1 MRLGELAH
9 LDVGSRPARKKFN
22 DDRGDHGGRDGGYE
36 AGDHEDVGPAGDFE
50 NHLCDLEVERSAVR
64 DCILIWI

>member
-9 LDVGSRPARKKFN
+9 LDIGSRPARKKFN
-22 DDRGDHGGRDGGYE
+22 DDRGGHGGRDGGSE
-36 AGDHEDVGPAGDFE
+36 AGDDEDVGPAGDFE
-50 NHLCDLEVERSAVR
+50 NHLRDLEVERSAVR

>member
-9 LDVGSRPARKKFN
+9 LDVGSRPVKQKFN

-36 AGDHEDVGPAGDFE
+36 DVGPAGDFE
-50 NHLCDLEVERSAVR
+50 NHLRDLEV
-64 DCILIWI
+64 

>member
-22 DDRGDHGGRDGGYE
+22 DDRDVGFE
-36 AGDHEDVGPAGDFE
+36 AGDDEDVGPAGDFE
-50 NHLCDLEVERSAVR
+50 NHLRDLEVERSAVR

>member
-9 LDVGSRPARKKFN
+9 LDVGSRPVRQKFN
-22 DDRGDHGGRDGGYE
+22 DDRCDRGGRGGGYE
-36 AGDHEDVGPAGDFE
+36 AGDHEDVGPVGDFE

>member
-9 LDVGSRPARKKFN
+9 LDVGSRPVRKKFN
-22 DDRGDHGGRDGGYE
+22 DDCGDHGGRDGGYE
-36 AGDHEDVGPAGDFE
+36 AGDHECDFE
-50 NHLCDLEVERSAVR
+50 NHYCDLEGERSAVR